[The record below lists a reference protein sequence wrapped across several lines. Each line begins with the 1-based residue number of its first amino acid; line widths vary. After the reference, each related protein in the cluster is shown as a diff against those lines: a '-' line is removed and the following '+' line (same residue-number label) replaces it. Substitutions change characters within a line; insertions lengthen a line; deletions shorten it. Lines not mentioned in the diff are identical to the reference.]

1 MTQNLV
7 IAVCTAQ
14 RPKMLQACLDS
25 LDKMTVPKDVDL
37 SVVVVENE
45 EVPFFSKEA
54 AADAQQRLK
63 IPVSFYHEP
72 RRGIPFA
79 RNTALEAAL
88 AQKPDWIAL
97 IDDDERAEADWIE
110 KLLAACKEHDAEVAN
125 GPVRRIYEKPAPHW
139 WKSQLLKPR
148 PTGTLITEAP
158 TNNILLC
165 SRLVAKS
172 NDGLGLRFDERLT
185 FGSEDIDFF
194 RRAHALGVK
203 MIWVDDAFVEEDI
216 PASRV
221 QPKRLLS
228 RMHMAAT
235 SGAFNI
241 VLREGR
247 FKAALHF
254 IPKSSR
260 RMFFG
265 SLATLVGTLLKPI
278 AKTRGEKLYY
288 YGLIRLMKG
297 SGNLRGLFGQTHR
310 YYDVIDGN

>member
-1 MTQNLV
+1 MTQKLV

-14 RPKMLQACLDS
+14 RPNMLKACLSS
-25 LDKMTVPKDVDL
+25 LENLIRPAGTEIL
-37 SVVVVENE
+37 AVVVEND
-45 EVPFFSKEA
+45 PQPHFQGA
-54 AADAQQRLK
+54 AAAELTSQLSL
-63 IPVSFYHEP
+63 PVHFYHE
-72 RRGIPFA
+72 RRKGIPFA
-79 RNTALEAAL
+79 RNSALEAAL
-88 AQKPDWIAL
+88 EHDPDWVAL
-97 IDDDERAEADWIE
+97 IDDDERAEPDWIE
-110 KLLAACKEHDAEVAN
+110 KLLNACKEHNAEVAN

-148 PTGTLITEAP
+148 PTGTIITEAP
-158 TNNILLC
+158 TNNVLLGA
-165 SRLVAKS
+165 RIIRD
-172 NDGLGLRFDERLT
+172 DGLGLRFDERLT

-194 RRAHALGVK
+194 RRTHAAGAK

-221 QPKRLLS
+221 TTKRLLS

-247 FKAALHF
+247 GKAALHF
-254 IPKSSR
+254 IPKSTR
-260 RMFFG
+260 RMLFG
-265 SLATLVGTLLKPI
+265 LLATVVGFVVKPF
-278 AKTRGEKLYY
+278 AKKRGEKLYY

-297 SGNLRGLFGQTHR
+297 SGNLRGLFGRAHN

>member
-1 MTQNLV
+1 MTQKLV

-25 LDKMTVPKDVDL
+25 LDNLIAPANTEMAI
-37 SVVVVENE
+37 VVVENDP
-45 EVPFFSKEA
+45 VPHFTGA
-54 AADAQQRLK
+54 AAEDVKKRLSL
-63 IPVSFYHEP
+63 PVFFHHEK
-72 RRGIPFA
+72 RKGIPFA
-79 RNTALEAAL
+79 RNTALDAAL
-88 AQKPDWIAL
+88 EHNPDWVAL
-97 IDDDERAEADWIE
+97 IDDDERAEPDWIE
-110 KLLAACKEHDAEVAN
+110 KLLAACLEHEAEVAN

-148 PTGTLITEAP
+148 PTGSIITEAP
-158 TNNILLC
+158 TNNVLL
-165 SRLVAKS
+165 SGRIIAR
-172 NDGLGLRFDERLT
+172 NGLGLRFDERLT

-194 RRAHALGVK
+194 RRTHAAGAK

-221 QPKRLLS
+221 TTGRLLS

-247 FKAALHF
+247 LKAGLHF
-254 IPKSSR
+254 IPKSLR

-265 SLATLVGTLLKPI
+265 LLATIVGFVLKPF
-278 AKTRGEKLYY
+278 ARKRGEKLFY

-297 SGNLRGLFGQTHR
+297 SGNLRGLLGRAHN
-310 YYDVIDGN
+310 YYDVIDGH

>member
-1 MTQNLV
+1 MTQKLV

-25 LDKMTVPKDVDL
+25 LDKLIRPEGTEL
-37 SVVVVENE
+37 SVVVVENDPVPHFVA
-45 EVPFFSKEA
+45 EVAEQ
-54 AADAQQRLK
+54 AQAQIS
-63 IPVSFYHEP
+63 IPVFFHHEK
-72 RRGIPFA
+72 RKGIPFA
-79 RNTALEAAL
+79 RNAALEAAL
-88 AQKPDWIAL
+88 DQDPDWVAL
-97 IDDDERAEADWIE
+97 IDDDERAEPDWIE
-110 KLLAACKEHDAEVAN
+110 KLLAACKTHNAEVAN

-148 PTGTLITEAP
+148 PTGTVITEAP
-158 TNNILLC
+158 TNNVLL
-165 SRLVAKS
+165 SARIIAPE
-172 NDGLGLRFDERLT
+172 GLGLRFDERLT

-194 RRAHALGVK
+194 RRTHAAGAK

-221 QPKRLLS
+221 STGRLLS

-247 FKAALHF
+247 TKAAMHF
-254 IPKSSR
+254 IPKSAR

-265 SLATLVGTLLKPI
+265 ALATCIGFVLKPF
-278 AKTRGEKLYY
+278 AQTRGEKLYY

-297 SGNLRGLFGQTHR
+297 SGNLRGLFGRAHN
-310 YYDVIDGN
+310 YYDVIDGH